1 MDIGEKIRELRE
13 EARMKQ
19 LELAHQ
25 LTISPQSVSL
35 YENNH
40 RTPDIE
46 MLVIIADFFDV
57 SLDYITGR
65 STFRGIAKK
74 HIIEFDVENELIRDE
89 LIVYHKYLV
98 QKHGE

>member
-1 MDIGEKIRELRE
+1 MDIGQKIRELRE
-13 EARMKQ
+13 EAGMKQ
-19 LELAHQ
+19 FELARQ

-46 MLVIIADFFDV
+46 MLVNIADLFDV
-57 SLDYITGR
+57 SLDYMTGR
-65 STFRGIAKK
+65 STYRGLVNKD
-74 HIIEFDVENELIRDE
+74 IIEFEVKNELIRDE
-89 LIVYHKYLV
+89 LIVYHQYLV

>member
-1 MDIGEKIRELRE
+1 MDIGQKIRELRE
-13 EARMKQ
+13 EAGMKQ
-19 LELAHQ
+19 FELAHQ

-46 MLVIIADFFDV
+46 MLVIIADFFNV

-65 STFRGIAKK
+65 STFRGITNKD
-74 HIIEFDVENELIRDE
+74 IIEFEVRNELIRDE
-89 LIVYHKYLV
+89 LIVYHKYLI